1 MTLPPPYGLPSYQEV
16 VQSTLD
22 RLRSGGQLTDVNPG
36 SVLRTLVEAFAR
48 ELAEAY
54 GRMGALYELG
64 FIDTATGQSLDH
76 LVALVGQ
83 KRLAGLRVQ
92 GEAAFVR
99 DPHVAQRVRIPAGTT
114 LYAQKGDA
122 KIAYQTESEA
132 ELQAGQSV
140 IIIPVAAAI
149 PPNKKLEEILLGPN
163 ETGQEHPLEQAAPLA
178 GIGQVYMA
186 RPTTPRQ
193 AQESDEALRTRVKT
207 ELAARGSGTLRAM
220 EQAVLQAGAR
230 SVTFRDALTAKEAVP
245 PGELEVLVDAD
256 LGQGLT
262 YQAVWDAILA
272 TKPPGV
278 LVHLRG
284 LVYRPLFLELHLRP
298 AVARPSSEVR
308 RTIRQQ
314 VEAAVLD
321 ALGAL
326 APGEPLRWNP
336 LMAKLLSIPGV
347 LDILRA
353 EAKVEGDE
361 QAQPA
366 DQPLPGRL
374 IPAKLDG
381 LDRLVAPPTGPV
393 VSVIFDGEELLWVQ
407 VHVNGETPNQD
418 WKRAIA
424 RGLAKGLAALND
436 QNGERQITLAL
447 VRQWV
452 AQELAPEGR
461 TWLAQ
466 KGLSARLIDRQ
477 GGAELLL
484 TEQSAF
490 PLDATDLVYPHPD
503 GPTWGVD

>member
-1 MTLPPPYGLPSYQEV
+1 MTLPPPYGVPSYQEV

-22 RLRSGGQLTDVNPG
+22 RLRAGGQLTDVNPG

-64 FIDTATGQSLDH
+64 FLDTATGQSLDH
-76 LVALVGQ
+76 LIALVGK

-99 DPHVAQRVRIPAGTT
+99 DPHVAQRIRIPAGTT
-114 LYAQKGDA
+114 LYAQKGEA
-122 KIAYQTESEA
+122 KIPYQTESDA
-132 ELQAGQSV
+132 ELAAGQTV
-140 IIIPVAAAI
+140 IIVPVTAEI
-149 PPNKKLEEILLGPN
+149 PPTKKLEELLLGPN
-163 ETGQEHPLEQAAPLA
+163 ETGQEHPLEQVAPLA

-207 ELAARGSGTLRAM
+207 ELASRGSGTLRAM

-230 SVTFRDALTAKEAVP
+230 SVTFRDALTAKDRVP
-245 PGELEVLVDAD
+245 PGELEVVVDAD
-256 LGQGLT
+256 LGEGLT
-262 YQAVWDAILA
+262 YQAVWDALLA

-284 LVYRPLFLELHLRP
+284 LRYRPLFLELHLRP
-298 AVARPSSEVR
+298 AVARPSTEVR

-326 APGEPLRWNP
+326 SPGESLRWNP
-336 LMAKLLSIPGV
+336 LMAKLLATAGV

-353 EAKVEGDE
+353 QVQLDGEWLS
-361 QAQPA
+361 QPA
-366 DQPLPGRL
+366 DQPLPSRL
-374 IPAKLDG
+374 IPPTLEE
-381 LDRLVAPPTGPV
+381 LDRIVAPATGPV

-407 VHVNGETPNQD
+407 LLVRTETTNQD
-418 WKRAIA
+418 WKRAVA

-436 QNGERQITLAL
+436 QTGERSLTLSL
-447 VRQWV
+447 LRQW
-452 AQELAPEGR
+452 AGQELEPAGR

-466 KGLSARLIDRQ
+466 AGLAVRLIDRQ

-484 TEQSAF
+484 PADGSF

-503 GPTWGVD
+503 GPVWGVG